1 MPNLYMKK
9 IYLLFFAFSITLIG
23 VLLNSPMIH
32 SNSSGAPAGNT
43 GSPGDGFTC
52 HRSGCHSGTAQ
63 SRAGL
68 ITSNVPA
75 SGYLPGSTYTITVT
89 LSEPGINRFGFQVS
103 PQSASGELLGTLI
116 STDGPNT
123 QIIGGGKYITHRN
136 AGTQP
141 SSTNTRTW
149 TFDWIAPDEAAATFY
164 GSVMASNNNGNNSGD
179 QVFTSSLAL
188 QRDISS
194 SLETTILNTSI
205 NIFPNPVEGGTFKVQ
220 THGVSREVNWQLYQ
234 MDGKRVS
241 IEVKELQINNFEI
254 DVEHLNPGVYIL
266 NVNRDGVS
274 SYHRIVRK

>member
-1 MPNLYMKK
+1 MKK
-9 IYLLFFAFSITLIG
+9 IYFIFSIFIISMSM
-23 VLLNSPMIH
+23 VLVSTPGAH
-32 SNSSGAPAGNT
+32 SNSSGGPSGNT

-52 HRSGCHSGTAQ
+52 QRSGCHNGTAQ

-75 SGYLPGSTYTITVT
+75 SGYLPGTTYTITVT

-103 PQSASGELLGTLI
+103 PQSPTGTLLGTLI

-123 QIIGGGKYITHRN
+123 QLVGGGKYITHRN

-164 GSVMASNNNGNNSGD
+164 GSMMASNNNGNNGGD

-194 SLETTILNTSI
+194 SVNSNLGETTFT
-205 NIFPNPVEGGTFKVQ
+205 IFPNPMEGNSLRVRKSGMNKDA
-220 THGVSREVNWQLYQ
+220 RYELYQ
-234 MDGKRVS
+234 MDGKRVE
-241 IEVKELQINNFEI
+241 IEVRALGYDEVEIISPAFET
-254 DVEHLNPGVYIL
+254 GVYVL
-266 NVNRDGVS
+266 KVEVEGTS
-274 SYHRIVRK
+274 TYHRIIRK